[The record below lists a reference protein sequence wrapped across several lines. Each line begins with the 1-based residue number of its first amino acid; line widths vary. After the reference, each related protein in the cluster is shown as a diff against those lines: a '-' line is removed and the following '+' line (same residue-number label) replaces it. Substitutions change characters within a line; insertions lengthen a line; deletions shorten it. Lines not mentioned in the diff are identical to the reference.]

1 MLKNRIFLYY
11 NLVVVIIQGG
21 VRLKKVF
28 SFVLAL
34 LILFSSVPVHAAGN
48 TENFPSLYS
57 DYIYLAEKSTEK
69 VLFQSNSTTQV
80 ATGYLSK
87 IVTGMLVLESV
98 TDFEEVVTVTQSD
111 ISGTE
116 SDTSAFLKNGEEMTV
131 ADLLYCLLVRGGC
144 DAANVLARHVS
155 GDVDSFVAKMN
166 EYATSLGCENTVFK
180 NPSGIDAP
188 GQHTT
193 AYDMYLIAR
202 AASDSDAYMSYA
214 DIAFKRIAPTNKT
227 PDDRYFISNN
237 YMLVTSTSV
246 DKKYRDAY
254 YYSKAHG
261 IMSSETDDSGNS
273 VVTLFR
279 SGETECICVVLN
291 APRDPDTNFRGSYL
305 DAKALGT
312 WVFSSYRINTIA
324 TAKTVICEAPVSR
337 SSKADYVVLTLA
349 QDVTALFPTGTT
361 VKDFETVTTLKE
373 NIKAPVKKGQVLGR
387 IEYYYAGELY
397 AASDLVAQ
405 NDLDSNTVLIVIDKM
420 MTVISNPIT
429 WASVIAIVV
438 IAIVIFAGKIRR
450 RRRANMYRDAN
461 RFRK

>member
-1 MLKNRIFLYY
+1 MKRIFLPLLAM
-11 NLVVVIIQGG
+11 LV
-21 VRLKKVF
+21 
-28 SFVLAL
+28 
-34 LILFSSVPVHAAGN
+34 LFSSASVHAADN
-48 TENFPSLYS
+48 SESFPSLYS
-57 DYIYLAEKSTEK
+57 DYIYLAEKSTGK
-69 VLFQSNSTTQV
+69 VLFQSNSNTQV
-80 ATGYLSK
+80 ATGYLAK
-87 IVTGMLVLESV
+87 IVTGMLVLETV
-98 TDFEEVVTVTQSD
+98 TDFDDVITVTQSD
-111 ISGTE
+111 IAGTE
-116 SDTSAFLKNGEEMTV
+116 NDTSAFLKNGEEMTV

-144 DAANVLARHVS
+144 DAANALARYVS
-155 GDVDSFVAKMN
+155 GDIDTFVTKMN
-166 EYATSLGCENTVFK
+166 EYALSLGCENTVFK
-180 NPSGIDAP
+180 NPSGMDAS

-291 APRDPDTNFRGSYL
+291 APRDPNTNFRGSYL

-324 TAKTVICEAPVSR
+324 AAKTVICEAPVSR
-337 SSKADYVVLTLA
+337 SSKADYVVLVLA

-373 NIKAPVKKGQVLGR
+373 NIKAPIKKGDVLGH
-387 IEYYYAGELY
+387 IEYYYEDELY
-397 AASDLVAQ
+397 AACDLIAQ

-429 WASVIAIVV
+429 WISVIAIAVIAIVV
-438 IAIVIFAGKIRR
+438 FAGKIRR
-450 RRRANMYRDAN
+450 RRRVNMYRDAN
-461 RFRK
+461 RFRR